1 MNTVIKL
8 ANKILVDNQHHW
20 FHFMRIAIFVVM
32 AWIGGLKAFQYEADG
47 IVPFVS
53 NSPFMS
59 FLYSNSSKTAINEK
73 GETVKE
79 YVLHKNPEGKMVVKN
94 IEWHKSNGTYAFA
107 YGLGAMIIV
116 IGLFTLLGIWLDTIG
131 LIGGL
136 LTFGMSIVTLSFLIT
151 TPETWVPN
159 LGGDLPTPAHGFPY
173 LSAAGRLV
181 IKDIIMMAGG
191 LLVATDCARR
201 ILSKQQK
208 QA

>member
-1 MNTVIKL
+1 MNALI
-8 ANKILVDNQHHW
+8 NLVSKTLVGNQQKW

-59 FLYSNSSKTAINEK
+59 FLYHNSYKTAVNEK

-79 YVLHKNPEGKMVVKN
+79 YQLHRNPEGKMVAKN
-94 IEWHKSNGTYAFA
+94 IEWHKANGTYLFA
-107 YGLGAMIIV
+107 YGLGTMIVI
-116 IGLFTLLGIWLDTIG
+116 IGLFTLLGIWFDKIG

-159 LGGDLPTPAHGFPY
+159 LGGDMPTPQFGFPY

-191 LLVATDCARR
+191 LLVASDCAGRLIR
-201 ILSKQQK
+201 SKNTF
-208 QA
+208 